1 MKEGI
6 NLAGLAS
13 LQSNHDMTGS
23 VFQLKNEDKV
33 LVDNPRNIEALKVM
47 KKTTPARIA
56 VGRCGT
62 RYKTATLLDFW
73 ASHAAAQDAV
83 ALEVSAEFI
92 DRCGLMATK
101 TRVADKDE
109 YLKKPALGRK
119 LDDHSRQKIM
129 ENCEKG
135 KQVQIIVVDGLSAPA
150 IETNAEDTMAAL
162 VQGLKVEG
170 LSVGKPFFVKYGRV
184 AVQDEIAM
192 LLDCDVIVE
201 LVGERPGLVTAESM
215 SAYLIYRPS
224 ENTVEADRTVLSN
237 IHRGGTPPA
246 EAGAHL
252 ATLVK
257 TIFANKAS
265 GTKLAEI
272 LKNKAKCE

>member
-1 MKEGI
+1 MIDLEC
-6 NLAGLAS
+6 
-13 LQSNHDMTGS
+13 LQSKSATTGR
-23 VFQLKNEDKV
+23 VIELKNENKV
-33 LVDNPRNIEALKVM
+33 FVENPRNMEALAVM

-56 VGRCGT
+56 IGRCGT
-62 RYKTATLLDFW
+62 RYKTATLLDFL

-83 ALEVSAEFI
+83 ELEVSDKFI
-92 DRCGLMATK
+92 NHCGLMKTK
-101 TRVADKDE
+101 TKVFDKDE

-119 LDDHSRQKIM
+119 LDDESRKM
-129 ENCEKG
+129 VLENCEKG

-150 IETNAEDTMAAL
+150 IEANAEDTMAAL
-162 VQGLKVEG
+162 IQGLEVEG

-184 AVQDEIAM
+184 AVQDDIAM
-192 LLDCDVIVE
+192 LLGCDVIVE
-201 LVGERPGLVTAESM
+201 FVGERPGLVTAESM

-224 ENTVEADRTVLSN
+224 ENTVEADRSIISN

-257 TIFANKAS
+257 TIFDNKAS
-265 GTKLAEI
+265 GTKLSEI
-272 LKNKAKCE
+272 LKNKVTSE

>member
-1 MKEGI
+1 MI
-6 NLAGLAS
+6 NLEDFQGEKTV
-13 LQSNHDMTGS
+13 NGC
-23 VFQLKNEDKV
+23 VFELNNANKV
-33 LVDNPRNIEALKVM
+33 FVKNPRSMEALAVM

-56 VGRCGT
+56 IGRCGT
-62 RYKTATLLDFW
+62 RYKTATLLDFL

-83 ALEVSAEFI
+83 ALEVSDDFI
-92 DRCGLMATK
+92 NRCCLMKTK
-101 TRVADKDE
+101 TRVSDKDE
-109 YLKKPALGRK
+109 YLKKPAFGRK
-119 LDDHSRQKIM
+119 LDDASKKLVL
-129 ENCEKG
+129 ENCEKR
-135 KQVQIIVVDGLSAPA
+135 KQVQIIIVDGLSAPA
-150 IETNAEDTMAAL
+150 IEANAEDTMAAL
-162 VQGLKVEG
+162 IQGLEVEG
-170 LSVGKPFFVKYGRV
+170 LSVGTPFFVKYGRV

-201 LVGERPGLVTAESM
+201 FVGERPGLVTAESM

-224 ENTVEADRTVLSN
+224 ENTVEADRSILSN

-257 TIFANKAS
+257 TILDSKAS

-272 LKNKAKCE
+272 LKNKGKVE